1 VSDGAGA
8 TASAEVPDSPIDV
21 RLRALDPDGFDAL
34 AGAVLEAEGWDPTG
48 APEGALYALRAT
60 PTEQRERDLKVWT
73 IHRPLAGPVD
83 ADQIDDV
90 ATLAAEDDAAVA
102 VATSSPTT
110 DDARAVAAEASIHLF
125 DRDDVATVLG
135 GAGPE
140 LLDRIRPEPDR

>member
-1 VSDGAGA
+1 
-8 TASAEVPDSPIDV
+8 
-21 RLRALDPDGFDAL
+21 
-34 AGAVLEAEGWDPTG
+34 
-48 APEGALYALRAT
+48 
-60 PTEQRERDLKVWT
+60 VWT